1 MDIGAHAGSWCVP
14 LSRTLS
20 SGRVIAVEALPYY
33 AGTLRVLFA
42 LLLRRNIRLVN
53 AAVTREACRVR
64 MVWKDPRGQRLTG
77 LTHVA
82 APGEESG
89 EAVEVEGIPLDELL
103 GRDRGRVSF
112 IKVDVEGGEIGVFEG
127 GLRTLREGRP
137 VVFSEVSTTNLGR
150 YGQTPE
156 DLYRLFG
163 SVDYDKFVLMP
174 GRGLVAF
181 DDLAAT
187 GCGDVFFVPREKLG
201 RWVG

>member
-1 MDIGAHAGSWCVP
+1 V
-14 LSRTLS
+14 
-20 SGRVIAVEALPYY
+20 SGHVIAVEALPYY
-33 AGTLRVLFA
+33 AKALRLLFA

-53 AAVTREACRVR
+53 AAVTREKCSVR
-64 MVWKDPRGQRLTG
+64 MIWKDPRGQRLTG

-89 EAVEVEGIPLDELL
+89 QAVEVEGIPLDELL
-103 GRDRGRVSF
+103 GEDRARVCF
-112 IKVDVEGGEIGVFEG
+112 IKVDVEGGEIGVFAG
-127 GLRTLREGRP
+127 GLLTLREGRP
-137 VVFSEVSTTNLGR
+137 VVLSEVSHTNLGR

-163 SVDYDKFVLMP
+163 SVEYEKYALMP

-187 GCGDVFFVPREKLG
+187 GCGDVFFVPREKIQQ
-201 RWVG
+201 WVG